1 MEVTR
6 QKLCSNGCRQ
16 VVEECSF
23 QNNGLDGILPA
34 EAVKTLPDHD
44 DIGVEKPRSELSG
57 GVRDPDALRCSLM
70 SRRPNPVCSL
80 TEDRI
85 EAGVADFA
93 AALEA
98 CVPASHRSP
107 HPFVRDFVIEH
118 EISGLD
124 GESCGYSQ
132 TMPGN
137 MHMACKLDQPGRVG
151 LAAEFRE
158 LAEGRMS
165 GGTGEQP
172 GWTSGC
178 EVVTADGKRMK
189 LKQD

>member
-1 MEVTR
+1 MSR
-6 QKLCSNGCRQ
+6 NHAAR
-16 VVEECSF
+16 F
-23 QNNGLDGILPA
+23 
-34 EAVKTLPDHD
+34 
-44 DIGVEKPRSELSG
+44 LSG
-57 GVRDPDALRCSLM
+57 LLLLPVLALAGPGPVPAAPDAAAEPDPAAAHL
-70 SRRPNPVCSL
+70 
-80 TEDRI
+80 
-85 EAGVADFA
+85 AFA

-118 EISGLD
+118 EISGID
-124 GESCGYSQ
+124 GETCGYSQ

-189 LKQD
+189 LNQD